1 MIKPTLALS
10 LLILL
15 RIRHLKEKVIL
26 MLYLQL
32 LLFIIIQ
39 IVLHYVLLTTFLL
52 GLISIA

>member
-1 MIKPTLALS
+1 MIEPTLALS

-15 RIRHLKEKVIL
+15 RVGHLKEKVIL
-26 MLYLQL
+26 VLCLHL

-52 GLISIA
+52 VLISIA